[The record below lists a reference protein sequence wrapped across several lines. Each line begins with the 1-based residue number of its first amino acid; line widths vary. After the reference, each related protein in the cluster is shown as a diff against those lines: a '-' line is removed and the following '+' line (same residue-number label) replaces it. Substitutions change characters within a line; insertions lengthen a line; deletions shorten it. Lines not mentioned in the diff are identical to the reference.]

1 VYDVWIVSRASMEKI
16 TLGAS
21 TLDVHE
27 SLASAS
33 RLLKGMGA
41 PLLEARNVTD
51 PWHTGTK
58 APSMLVYDPS
68 DSLPLAAVIE
78 GACLCEG
85 GMPLPPHE
93 TTDMVPMHDAPAGV
107 H

>member
-1 VYDVWIVSRASMEKI
+1 MYDVWIVNRASMAKI

-21 TLDVHE
+21 TGDVHE

-41 PLLEARNVTD
+41 PVLEARNVTD

-68 DSLPLAAVIE
+68 DTLLVAVVIE
-78 GACLCEG
+78 GACLSEG

-93 TTDMVPMHDAPAGV
+93 TTDMVPMHKAPAGV

>member
-1 VYDVWIVSRASMEKI
+1 VYDVWIVERASMTRI

-21 TLDVHE
+21 VVDVHE
-27 SLASAS
+27 SLATAS
-33 RLLKGMGA
+33 HILKGMGA
-41 PLLEARNVTD
+41 PVLEARNVTD

-58 APSMLVYDPS
+58 HPSMLVYDPS
-68 DSLPLAAVIE
+68 DSLPLAAVID

-85 GMPLPPHE
+85 GLPLPPHE
-93 TTDMVPMHDAPAGV
+93 TTDMVPMHQAPAGV

>member
-1 VYDVWIVSRASMEKI
+1 MAKI

-21 TLDVHE
+21 VVDVHE
-27 SLASAS
+27 SLATAS
-33 RLLKGMGA
+33 QMMKEMGA

-51 PWHTGTK
+51 PWRTGTK

-68 DSLPLAAVIE
+68 DSLPHAIVID
-78 GACLCEG
+78 GVCLCEG
-85 GMPLPPHE
+85 GLPLPPHE
-93 TTDMVPMHDAPAGV
+93 TTDMVPMHKAPAGV